1 MCGDLEAASQALD
14 EARTLRQAAGDSQTA
29 LFVNC
34 SQAYLQFV
42 QGKLRSAEAA
52 FKKVLHLSEIGVGR
66 GGRTLPIKG
75 YAHTRL
81 SAIYREWND
90 VESAVQHAVSG
101 LEISKQWGQADVL
114 VYGFIEHAKT
124 LQAQGRKQEALS
136 AFEEARE
143 VAVSV
148 SPWFGSLVEAWEAH
162 LHLLQGNLQPARRW
176 AQRRGLHYNDAFEF
190 SSESEYRILAR
201 LMIEQ
206 GSLEREN
213 ISQSLKLLERLL
225 EMNESAGAINSLLEI
240 LLLRA
245 RGLAAI
251 GDETGARETLE
262 QALLLAQPERYMR
275 TFIDE
280 GDVIGGL
287 LLKIKA
293 NGISQAYLN
302 ELISAQELGSS
313 SFVSRAQQRLD
324 DTGVYELLLVEP
336 LSERELQVLR
346 LMDSELSSPEIA
358 DELIIAVSTVRSHI
372 KNIYSKLGVHSRYE
386 AVEKARQMNLI

>member
-1 MCGDLEAASQALD
+1 
-14 EARTLRQAAGDSQTA
+14 
-29 LFVNC
+29 
-34 SQAYLQFV
+34 
-42 QGKLRSAEAA
+42 
-52 FKKVLHLSEIGVGR
+52 
-66 GGRTLPIKG
+66 
-75 YAHTRL
+75 
-81 SAIYREWND
+81 

-251 GDETGARETLE
+251 GDETRARETLE
-262 QALLLAQPERYMR
+262 QALLLAQPEKYMR